1 MSANTVQ
8 NFEGTTVWKDA
19 IELTVMVYEVTRK
32 FPKDELFGMI
42 SQLRRASSSV
52 SANLAEGYGR
62 YGLKEK
68 HQFYAIVCGSLL
80 ETKSFLLLAVRL
92 KYIDDISMMVLLITL
107 LQKQINSI
115 KKSLR

>member
-8 NFEGTTVWKDA
+8 NFEDTTVWKDA
-19 IELTVMVYEVTRK
+19 IELAVMVYEVTRK
-32 FPKDELFGMI
+32 FRKDELFGMM

-52 SANLAEGYGR
+52 SANLAKGYGR

-68 HQFYAIVCGSLL
+68 HQFYAIAYGSLL

-92 KYIDDISMMVLLITL
+92 KYVDDISMMVLLITS
-107 LQKQINSI
+107 LQKQINDI